1 MKAVRL
7 EGVTPPPRNTKASW
21 DGGCL
26 FHLLDWFVTGLQY
39 RFQYCFVFSHSI
51 LEEEPISPLGTGG
64 QEACTLQT
72 PGSACRKAS
81 HKADSGSG
89 PHSMVT
95 PTHWND
101 LVYRLWIFM
110 NYEVVCD
117 LTWGWYWWKFWHCFP
132 SPPSLPWAA
141 CVLSRSPGSQPL
153 AAQEKQMPPG
163 QGEGWRLIMLEG
175 CFPAHL
181 LLHEVR
187 KTQM

>member
-1 MKAVRL
+1 
-7 EGVTPPPRNTKASW
+7 
-21 DGGCL
+21 
-26 FHLLDWFVTGLQY
+26 
-39 RFQYCFVFSHSI
+39 
-51 LEEEPISPLGTGG
+51 
-64 QEACTLQT
+64 
-72 PGSACRKAS
+72 
-81 HKADSGSG
+81 
-89 PHSMVT
+89 MVT

-163 QGEGWRLIMLEG
+163 QWSPQASHCIRKFWRTCMLFLHG
-175 CFPAHL
+175 RLASWRSWTRWTSLFNTLTGRAKNQGNLNISCPASILPSHFSTRRSL
-181 LLHEVR
+181 G
-187 KTQM
+187 KG